1 MLNQKQI
8 EEIFTRFATVKEKP
22 LIELDY
28 STPYTLLVAVVLSA
42 QSTDKTVN
50 KATEKLFKVSDT
62 PEKMVELG
70 EEALK
75 DFIRIIG
82 LYNSKAKN
90 IIALSK
96 ILIEKF
102 NSVVPG
108 NLEDLQTLPGVGR
121 KSANVILNSIFEQ
134 NTIGVDTHVCRVSNR
149 IGLCQTKN
157 VLATEME
164 LEKKIP
170 DRFKRYAHHWLVLHG
185 RYICKAKKPLCSQC
199 VINDICQYEN
209 KT

>member
-8 EEIFTRFATVKEKP
+8 EEIFTRFTTVKERP

-42 QSTDKTVN
+42 QSTDKIVN
-50 KATEKLFKVSDT
+50 KVTQKLFKVSDT

-75 DFIRIIG
+75 NFIRMIG
-82 LYNSKAKN
+82 LYNAKAKN

-96 ILIEKF
+96 MLIEKF
-102 NSVVPG
+102 NSVVPD
-108 NLEDLQTLPGVGR
+108 NLEDLQSLPGVGR
-121 KSANVILNSIFEQ
+121 KSVNVILNSIFEK
-134 NTIGVDTHVCRVSNR
+134 NTIGVDTHVFRVSNR
-149 IGLCQTKN
+149 VGLCQTKN

-199 VINDICQYEN
+199 IINDICQYEN

>member
-1 MLNQKQI
+1 
-8 EEIFTRFATVKEKP
+8 
-22 LIELDY
+22 
-28 STPYTLLVAVVLSA
+28 
-42 QSTDKTVN
+42 
-50 KATEKLFKVSDT
+50 
-62 PEKMVELG
+62 MVELG

-75 DFIRIIG
+75 NFIRMIG

-90 IIALSK
+90 IIASSK

-102 NSVVPG
+102 NSVVPD
-108 NLEDLQTLPGVGR
+108 NLEDLQSLPGVGR
-121 KSANVILNSIFEQ
+121 KSANVILNSIFEK
-134 NTIGVDTHVCRVSNR
+134 NTIGVDTHVFRVSNR
-149 IGLCQTKN
+149 VGLCQTKN

-170 DRFKRYAHHWLVLHG
+170 DRFKSYAHHWLVLHG

-199 VINDICQYEN
+199 IINGICQYEN

>member
-8 EEIFTRFATVKEKP
+8 EEIFTRFATVKERP
-22 LIELDY
+22 LIELGY

-42 QSTDKTVN
+42 QSTDKAVN

-62 PEKMVELG
+62 PEKIVELG

-75 DFIRIIG
+75 NFIRMIG

-102 NSVVPG
+102 NSVVPD
-108 NLEDLQTLPGVGR
+108 NLKDLQSLPGVGR
-121 KSANVILNSIFEQ
+121 KSANVILNSIFEK
-134 NTIGVDTHVCRVSNR
+134 NTIGVDTHVFRVSNR
-149 IGLCQTKN
+149 VGLCQTKN

-164 LEKKIP
+164 LKKKIP

-199 VINDICQYEN
+199 IINDICQYEN